1 MDRPLSGSPFRPNRI
16 FYGCISSRPLGHIAH
31 SLHQHV
37 CAPHTTTPAAFRQA
51 HPADGV
57 QPNSGVCGLEN
68 SGNSCYLNAVLQC
81 LSATMPLVEQL
92 LHSDTR
98 KGLARSKCR
107 VSEVFVHLL
116 EKMWMGTGSSC
127 SPLEV
132 MSALCSVLPQFNND
146 SQQDAQELLLLLL
159 NTLHDDFNKPAR
171 MEQIKGCSPHSNLVT
186 RLFEGQL
193 SYMCICMHCH
203 HQAHNTQAFTVLS
216 LPVPKGTIKCSIQDC
231 LTLFFKQT
239 VLTGGEQAM
248 CSVCGLKRETA
259 ITAGA
264 KQFWMNIRNH
274 LFHLVCRFG
283 SKGKSQVKLRT
294 NVLFLTKLDLSQFL
308 SGLVPNES
316 SYHLYAVV
324 NHTGHLNMGHYT
336 ALCYNSLAQTW
347 HCFDDAAVCEVQEDR
362 VQSPNA
368 YLLFYSH
375 KPFHRPRIA
384 GL

>member
-1 MDRPLSGSPFRPNRI
+1 MLHLLFYLCRTSTDSVATAMENPSSSLLLRFQKKCRRP
-16 FYGCISSRPLGHIAH
+16 
-31 SLHQHV
+31 
-37 CAPHTTTPAAFRQA
+37 
-51 HPADGV
+51 
-57 QPNSGVCGLEN
+57 GVCGLEN

-98 KGLARSKCR
+98 KGLARYHHFILNHSDCR

-159 NTLHDDFNKPAR
+159 NTLHDDFNKVEKGGEISCNLWTP
-171 MEQIKGCSPHSNLVT
+171 IKGCSPHSNLVT

-259 ITAGA
+259 IVTCVDRTPEILF
-264 KQFWMNIRNH
+264 KSIYFHYPLPH
-274 LFHLVCRFG
+274 LESRGCMGERRVTFR
-283 SKGKSQVKLRT
+283 QV
-294 NVLFLTKLDLSQFL
+294 
-308 SGLVPNES
+308 
-316 SYHLYAVV
+316 AI
-324 NHTGHLNMGHYT
+324 
-336 ALCYNSLAQTW
+336 ALQGTQPLQ
-347 HCFDDAAVCEVQEDR
+347 H
-362 VQSPNA
+362 A
-368 YLLFYSH
+368 YL
-375 KPFHRPRIA
+375 
-384 GL
+384 

>member
-1 MDRPLSGSPFRPNRI
+1 EFMTSTNSVATAMENPSSSLLLRFQKKCRRP
-16 FYGCISSRPLGHIAH
+16 
-31 SLHQHV
+31 
-37 CAPHTTTPAAFRQA
+37 
-51 HPADGV
+51 
-57 QPNSGVCGLEN
+57 GVCGLEN

-81 LSATMPLVEQL
+81 LCATVPLVEQL

-98 KGLARSKCR
+98 KGLCR

-132 MSALCSVLPQFNND
+132 RSALCSVLPQFNND

-159 NTLHDDFNKPAR
+159 NTLHDDFNKV

-231 LTLFFKQT
+231 LALFFKQT

-259 ITAGA
+259 IVTCVDRTPE
-264 KQFWMNIRNH
+264 ILVLH
-274 LFHLVCRFG
+274 LKRW
-283 SKGKSQVKLRT
+283 KSQVKLRT
-294 NVLFLTKLDLSQFL
+294 NVLFFTKLDLSQFL

-336 ALCYNSLAQTW
+336 ALCYNSLAQKW

>member
-1 MDRPLSGSPFRPNRI
+1 MLYLLFYLCRTSTKSVATAMENPSSSLLLRFQKKCRRP
-16 FYGCISSRPLGHIAH
+16 
-31 SLHQHV
+31 
-37 CAPHTTTPAAFRQA
+37 
-51 HPADGV
+51 
-57 QPNSGVCGLEN
+57 GVCGLEN

-81 LSATMPLVEQL
+81 LCATVPLVEQL
-92 LHSDTR
+92 LHWDTR

-116 EKMWMGTGSSC
+116 EKMWMGSGSSC

-132 MSALCSVLPQFNND
+132 RSALCSVLPQFNND

-159 NTLHDDFNKPAR
+159 NTLHDDFNKAAQRQALFSSQPAR

-216 LPVPKGTIKCSIQDC
+216 LPVPKGNIKCSIQDC
-231 LTLFFKQT
+231 LALFFKQT

-259 ITAGA
+259 IVTCVDRTPE
-264 KQFWMNIRNH
+264 ILVLH
-274 LFHLVCRFG
+274 LKRFG

-294 NVLFLTKLDLSQFL
+294 NVLFFMKLDLSQFL

>member
-1 MDRPLSGSPFRPNRI
+1 MLHLLFYLCRTSTNSVATAMENPSSSLLLRSQKKCRRP
-16 FYGCISSRPLGHIAH
+16 
-31 SLHQHV
+31 
-37 CAPHTTTPAAFRQA
+37 
-51 HPADGV
+51 
-57 QPNSGVCGLEN
+57 GVCGLEN

-81 LSATMPLVEQL
+81 LCATVPLVEQL

-116 EKMWMGTGSSC
+116 EKMWMGSGSSC

-132 MSALCSVLPQFNND
+132 RSALCSVLPQFNND

-159 NTLHDDFNKPAR
+159 NTLHDDFNKVLLNMFGR
-171 MEQIKGCSPHSNLVT
+171 SGCSPHSNLVT

-216 LPVPKGTIKCSIQDC
+216 LPVPKGNIKCSIQDC
-231 LTLFFKQT
+231 LALFFKQT

-248 CSVCGLKRETA
+248 CSVCSLKRETA
-259 ITAGA
+259 IVTCVDRTPE
-264 KQFWMNIRNH
+264 ILVLH
-274 LFHLVCRFG
+274 LKRW
-283 SKGKSQVKLRT
+283 KSQVKLRT
-294 NVLFLTKLDLSQFL
+294 NVLFFMKLDLSQFL

-375 KPFHRPRIA
+375 KPFHRP
-384 GL
+384 